1 MNDIEIDLTAA
12 RAALA
17 ALKPR
22 LADIEPDR
30 IRGVRLRDLCLG
42 LVGFV
47 AAIQRDDRLARLQAL
62 DGVDGWSVACV
73 ADLDTAAK
81 GLWTVLTDL
90 RVDRVVPAPT
100 LDPALEDR
108 AVKLRAE
115 MHRVIGFYA
124 HGDAKV
130 EAELADIRSG
140 TGFEDLSLDLDRLA
154 TLYAALDVP
163 ADATGYAADTP
174 ARARADSGAI
184 AASIAAQR
192 APDINALKDTSVRL
206 QGFIKQQWSDLVSA
220 GRFMYR
226 TESPKAHFPSLKQL
240 AAR

>member
-30 IRGVRLRDLCLG
+30 IRGLRLRDLCLG

-47 AAIQRDDRLARLQAL
+47 AAIQRDDRLARLQGL

-73 ADLDTAAK
+73 SDLDTAAK
-81 GLWTVLTDL
+81 ALWTVLTDL
-90 RVDRVVPAPT
+90 RVARVVPAPT
-100 LDPALEDR
+100 LDPALEAR
-108 AVKLRAE
+108 ALKLRAE
-115 MHRVIGFYA
+115 MHRVIEFYA
-124 HGDAKV
+124 HGDPKV
-130 EAELADIRSG
+130 AAELADIRKGS
-140 TGFEDLSLDLDRLA
+140 GFEDLSLDLDRLA

-163 ADATGYAADTP
+163 ADATGYDADAP

-184 AASIAAQR
+184 AASIAANHT
-192 APDINALKDTSVRL
+192 PDVDALSDTSARL
-206 QGFIKQQWSDLVSA
+206 QGFIRQQWSALANA
-220 GRFMYR
+220 GRFLYR
-226 TESPKAHFPSLKQL
+226 HQSPEAQFPTLGGL
-240 AAR
+240 AK